1 MPRTEDQTKRKR
13 KSHSA
18 QEKASRQTAT
28 AKTATKLAATKAA
41 AAKQDAADQQHQAI
55 GKKGS
60 TIQQLLFGS
69 LSSAQLLTGQQVG
82 ML

>member
-1 MPRTEDQTKRKR
+1 MARTEDQTKRKR
-13 KSHSA
+13 KPHSA
-18 QEKASRQTAT
+18 QEKKSRETAT
-28 AKTATKLAATKAA
+28 AKKATKLAATKAA

>member
-1 MPRTEDQTKRKR
+1 MARTEDQTKRKR
-13 KSHSA
+13 KSHNA
-18 QEKASRQTAT
+18 QEKASRETAPS
-28 AKTATKLAATKAA
+28 KKATKLAATKAA